1 MDLGFT
7 DAQTAYR
14 ETLRRW
20 IAANL
25 PDAWKQ
31 PGLYRGP
38 DDEDEAAALELDWA
52 RRLFAAGYAGLAW
65 PREYGGQGRT
75 IVEQFI
81 LNEELGR
88 VAAPEGVNIVG
99 VELAG
104 PIILAA
110 GTDEQKRHHI
120 PRILSADSIWCQGFS
135 EPNAGSDLAS
145 LKTFAMRDGNDWVV
159 NGQKVWTTHARHANL
174 CLLLARTEK
183 DASNSR
189 ALTLFIV
196 PMTTAGI
203 TVRPLIQITGRKE
216 FAEVFF
222 DQVRIP
228 DGSNVG
234 SINEGWRVA
243 NSVLE
248 FERGTLKLYRQQR
261 FLHEFE
267 GILRMLREQPEAR
280 QNAHMR
286 QRIAEIYSEL
296 AIFRYHNLKLVG
308 RISRGERIG
317 VDASLSKL
325 FWSETHQKL
334 CELGFDALGARA
346 IAMGHDSAGDGRFQ
360 ELTLHSRFETISSG
374 TSQIQRNIIAERML
388 GLPR

>member
-14 ETLRRW
+14 QTLRQW

-145 LKTFAMRDGNDWVV
+145 LKTFAVRDGNDWVI

-183 DASNSR
+183 DASNSHR
-189 ALTLFIV
+189 NMSLAVLYAAHAIDIAAEDADMAVAVAKSYCAQAARQIAGHAIQLHGGIGYTWEFGLHLYLRRV
-196 PMTTAGI
+196 MRCAASCGTTQA
-203 TVRPLIQITGRKE
+203 TERRWRPLCSIGR
-216 FAEVFF
+216 AWC
-222 DQVRIP
+222 IP
-228 DGSNVG
+228 PPCRS
-234 SINEGWRVA
+234 
-243 NSVLE
+243 
-248 FERGTLKLYRQQR
+248 
-261 FLHEFE
+261 
-267 GILRMLREQPEAR
+267 
-280 QNAHMR
+280 
-286 QRIAEIYSEL
+286 
-296 AIFRYHNLKLVG
+296 
-308 RISRGERIG
+308 SRTRRRK
-317 VDASLSKL
+317 AS
-325 FWSETHQKL
+325 
-334 CELGFDALGARA
+334 R
-346 IAMGHDSAGDGRFQ
+346 
-360 ELTLHSRFETISSG
+360 
-374 TSQIQRNIIAERML
+374 
-388 GLPR
+388 